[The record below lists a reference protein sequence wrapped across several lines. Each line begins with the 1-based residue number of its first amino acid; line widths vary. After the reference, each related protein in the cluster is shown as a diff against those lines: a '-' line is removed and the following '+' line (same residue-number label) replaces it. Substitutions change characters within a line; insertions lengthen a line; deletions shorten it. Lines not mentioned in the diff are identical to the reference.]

1 MKIIETISNTRLLI
15 LMTALL
21 MVSGISAFMTL
32 PRAEDPVI
40 INRYANITTSFPG
53 ASAERV
59 ETLVT
64 EVIENKLR
72 ELSEVK
78 LVSSTS
84 RPSVSIVTLE
94 LNDTI
99 TEPEPVWSQARD
111 KLSDIESILPAGAQ
125 SPDLD
130 SDHTYAFTTIASL
143 TWSGA
148 GEPDR
153 LTLGRYAKELAKRLR
168 TLSGTE
174 FVDEYGMP
182 QEEIQISLRTA
193 DAAALGRSSANIAES
208 LEGADAKNSAGEL
221 VSAYSRFGLEIKSEL
236 DSIERIKQV
245 PIATDSK
252 GHIIRM
258 EDIASVKRG
267 EKTPQ
272 DQIAI
277 IDGEP
282 GVIVAARMHPD
293 LRVDNWTSRA
303 NALIGKFEQE
313 LPSNVKVTVLFNQ
326 QGYTETRLDDL
337 GKSLMIGFGL
347 ILIVLF
353 VTLGV
358 RAAILVAISLPL
370 TSLLTLSIMKMT
382 GVPINQMSV
391 TGLIVALGIMVDN
404 AVVMVDTIQAY
415 RLKGQQRAEATM
427 NALKHLWV
435 PLLGST
441 LTTVLAFAP
450 IILMPGASGEF
461 VGGIAITVSFS
472 LIGSYIISHTL
483 IAGLATKL
491 LPKQLSDV
499 DKKGQH
505 HWYMTGLRIPALT
518 RWFSS
523 SVRFGV
529 THPIITIALV
539 LLVPFTGYWSMSQ
552 LTEQFFPP
560 SDRDMFEIQVYM
572 PPQASIYATKNTS
585 EKIDDIIHRY
595 PEVERIDWL
604 VGANFPSFYYNLQ
617 ARQNNA
623 PYFSQAM
630 VKTENF
636 DQANTLIPQLQKVLD
651 EEVPEAQILVRKLNQ
666 GPPFTAPVEL
676 RVYGENL
683 DTLKAIGEDVRLIL
697 AGVPHVTHTRETLQ
711 PGTPKVWLK
720 VDEDTAKLNG
730 ISLNQFAGMLQTT
743 LTGRESGSVI
753 EGSESVPIRV
763 RVADE
768 ARENL
773 VHLSNIRLPI
783 SSDVY
788 STGINVSTL
797 AELELTT
804 SRGAITRRNGQ
815 RVNTIEGYIEAGV
828 LPQTVLNEF
837 QKRLASYEMPSGY
850 TIGFGG
856 ESAERDNSV
865 NSLISNVAVV
875 VVLMVLVVVMSF
887 NSFRMSSIIFMVAGL
902 AGGLGLL
909 SVWIFGYPFGF
920 TVIIAMLGIAGL
932 AINAA
937 IVILTELKLDKEAS
951 SGNVDAV
958 VEAVMSCTR
967 HISSTTITTVGGFM
981 PLIIAGGGFWP
992 PFAVAIV
999 GGTVLTTLI
1008 SFYFVPVVY
1017 HLMTRNQR
1025 KPSRL
1030 KRHNCF
1036 LI

>member
-221 VSAYSRFGLEIKSEL
+221 VSAYSRFGLEIESEL

-245 PIATDSK
+245 PIATDSN

-636 DQANTLIPQLQKVLD
+636 DQANALIPQLQKVLD

-763 RVADE
+763 RVADD

-773 VHLSNIRLPI
+773 AHLSNIRLPI

-837 QKRLASYEMPSGY
+837 QKRLESYQMPSGY

-1025 KPSRL
+1025 KT
-1030 KRHNCF
+1030 
-1036 LI
+1036 IATQAA

>member
-84 RPSVSIVTLE
+84 RPGVSIVTLE

-111 KLSDIESILPAGAQ
+111 KLSDIESILPAGSH

-245 PIATDSK
+245 PIATDSN

-636 DQANTLIPQLQKVLD
+636 DQANALIPQLQKVLD

-773 VHLSNIRLPI
+773 AHLSNIRLPI

-837 QKRLASYEMPSGY
+837 QKRLASYQMPSGY

-958 VEAVMSCTR
+958 VDAVMSCTR

-1025 KPSRL
+1025 KT
-1030 KRHNCF
+1030 
-1036 LI
+1036 IATQAA

>member
-84 RPSVSIVTLE
+84 RPGVSIVTLE

-111 KLSDIESILPAGAQ
+111 KLSDIESILPAGSH

-143 TWSGA
+143 TWSGS

-221 VSAYSRFGLEIKSEL
+221 VSVYSRFGLEIKSEL

-245 PIATDSK
+245 PIATDSN

-505 HWYMTGLRIPALT
+505 HWYMTGLRIPVLT

-636 DQANTLIPQLQKVLD
+636 DQANALIPQLQKMLD

-773 VHLSNIRLPI
+773 AHLSNIRLPI

-837 QKRLASYEMPSGY
+837 QKRLENYQMPSGY

-1017 HLMTRNQR
+1017 HLMTKNQR
-1025 KPSRL
+1025 KT
-1030 KRHNCF
+1030 
-1036 LI
+1036 IATQAA

>member
-84 RPSVSIVTLE
+84 RPGVSIVTLE

-111 KLSDIESILPAGAQ
+111 KLSDIESILPAGSY

-636 DQANTLIPQLQKVLD
+636 DQANALIPQLQKVLD

-763 RVADE
+763 RVADD

-773 VHLSNIRLPI
+773 AHLSNIRLPI

-837 QKRLASYEMPSGY
+837 QKRLESYQMPSGY

-1025 KPSRL
+1025 KPMTTQAA
-1030 KRHNCF
+1030 
-1036 LI
+1036 

>member
-84 RPSVSIVTLE
+84 RPGVSIVTLE
-94 LNDTI
+94 LNDVI

-111 KLSDIESILPAGAQ
+111 KLSDIESILPAGSH

-130 SDHTYAFTTIASL
+130 SDHTYAFTTITAL

-245 PIATDSK
+245 PIATDSN

-303 NALIGKFEQE
+303 NALISQFEQE
-313 LPSNVKVTVLFNQ
+313 LPSNIQVNMLFNQ

-636 DQANTLIPQLQKVLD
+636 DQANALIPQLQKVLD

-763 RVADE
+763 RVADD

-773 VHLSNIRLPI
+773 AHLSNIRLPI

-837 QKRLASYEMPSGY
+837 QKRLESYQMPSGY

-1025 KPSRL
+1025 KT
-1030 KRHNCF
+1030 
-1036 LI
+1036 IAIQAA

>member
-84 RPSVSIVTLE
+84 RPGVSIVTLE

-221 VSAYSRFGLEIKSEL
+221 VSTYSRFGLEIKSEL

-636 DQANTLIPQLQKVLD
+636 DQANSLIPKLQKVLD
-651 EEVPEAQILVRKLNQ
+651 NEVPEAQILVRKLNQ

-763 RVADE
+763 RVADD

-773 VHLSNIRLPI
+773 AHLSNIRLPI

-837 QKRLASYEMPSGY
+837 QKRLESYQMPSGY

-1025 KPSRL
+1025 KT
-1030 KRHNCF
+1030 
-1036 LI
+1036 IATQAA

>member
-15 LMTALL
+15 LMTVLL

-84 RPSVSIVTLE
+84 RPGVSIVTLE

-111 KLSDIESILPAGAQ
+111 KLSDIESILPAGSH

-143 TWSGA
+143 TWSGS

-245 PIATDSK
+245 PIATDSN

-370 TSLLTLSIMKMT
+370 TSLLTLSIMKIT

-499 DKKGQH
+499 DKKGRH

-630 VKTENF
+630 VKTESF
-636 DQANTLIPQLQKVLD
+636 DQANALIPQLQKVLD

-773 VHLSNIRLPI
+773 AHLSNIRLPI

-837 QKRLASYEMPSGY
+837 QKRLENYQMPSGY

-1025 KPSRL
+1025 KT
-1030 KRHNCF
+1030 
-1036 LI
+1036 IATQAA

>member
-1 MKIIETISNTRLLI
+1 MKIIEIISNTRLLI

-84 RPSVSIVTLE
+84 RPGVSIVTLE

-111 KLSDIESILPAGAQ
+111 KLSDIESILPAGAH

-221 VSAYSRFGLEIKSEL
+221 VSDYSRFGLEIKSEL

-245 PIATDSK
+245 PIATDSN

-636 DQANTLIPQLQKVLD
+636 EQANTLIPELQKVLD
-651 EEVPEAQILVRKLNQ
+651 KEVPQAQILVRKLNQ

-763 RVADE
+763 RVADD
-768 ARENL
+768 AREDL
-773 VHLSNIRLPI
+773 SHLSNIRLPI

-837 QKRLASYEMPSGY
+837 QKRLAGYEMPSGY

-937 IVILTELKLDKEAS
+937 IVILTELKLDKQAS

-1017 HLMTRNQR
+1017 HLMTKNQR
-1025 KPSRL
+1025 KTVIEPTA
-1030 KRHNCF
+1030 
-1036 LI
+1036 

>member
-84 RPSVSIVTLE
+84 RPGVSIVTLE

-111 KLSDIESILPAGAQ
+111 KLSDIESILPAGSH

-245 PIATDSK
+245 PIATDSN

-636 DQANTLIPQLQKVLD
+636 DQANALIPQLQKVLD

-720 VDEDTAKLNG
+720 VDEDIAKLNG

-773 VHLSNIRLPI
+773 AHLSNIRLPI

-837 QKRLASYEMPSGY
+837 QKRLESYQMPSGY

-958 VEAVMSCTR
+958 VDAVMSCTR

-1017 HLMTRNQR
+1017 HLMTKNQR
-1025 KPSRL
+1025 KT
-1030 KRHNCF
+1030 
-1036 LI
+1036 IATQAA

>member
-64 EVIENKLR
+64 EVIESKLR

-111 KLSDIESILPAGAQ
+111 KLSDIESILPAGAH

-221 VSAYSRFGLEIKSEL
+221 VSAYSRFGLEIESEL

-245 PIATDSK
+245 PIATDSN

-258 EDIASVKRG
+258 EDIASVRRG

-303 NALIGKFEQE
+303 NALIEKFQQE
-313 LPSNVKVTVLFNQ
+313 LPSNIDVTVLFNQ

-347 ILIVLF
+347 ILVVLF

-472 LIGSYIISHTL
+472 LIGSYVISHTL

-529 THPIITIALV
+529 THPVITIALV

-636 DQANTLIPQLQKVLD
+636 DQANALIPELQKVLD
-651 EEVPEAQILVRKLNQ
+651 KEVPQAQVLVRKLNQ

-683 DTLKAIGEDVRLIL
+683 DKLKAIGEDVRLIL

-768 ARENL
+768 AREDL
-773 VHLSNIRLPI
+773 SHLSNIRLPI

-865 NSLISNVAVV
+865 NSLIDRKSVV
-875 VVLMVLVVVMSF
+875 
-887 NSFRMSSIIFMVAGL
+887 
-902 AGGLGLL
+902 
-909 SVWIFGYPFGF
+909 
-920 TVIIAMLGIAGL
+920 
-932 AINAA
+932 
-937 IVILTELKLDKEAS
+937 
-951 SGNVDAV
+951 
-958 VEAVMSCTR
+958 
-967 HISSTTITTVGGFM
+967 
-981 PLIIAGGGFWP
+981 
-992 PFAVAIV
+992 
-999 GGTVLTTLI
+999 
-1008 SFYFVPVVY
+1008 
-1017 HLMTRNQR
+1017 
-1025 KPSRL
+1025 
-1030 KRHNCF
+1030 
-1036 LI
+1036 

>member
-84 RPSVSIVTLE
+84 RPGVSIVTLE

-111 KLSDIESILPAGAQ
+111 KLSDIESILPAGSH

-245 PIATDSK
+245 PIATDSN

-636 DQANTLIPQLQKVLD
+636 DQANALIPQLQKVLD

-763 RVADE
+763 RVADD

-773 VHLSNIRLPI
+773 AHLSNIRLPI

-837 QKRLASYEMPSGY
+837 QKRLENYQMPSGY

-958 VEAVMSCTR
+958 VDAVMSCTR

-1017 HLMTRNQR
+1017 HLMTKNQR
-1025 KPSRL
+1025 KT
-1030 KRHNCF
+1030 
-1036 LI
+1036 IATQAA

>member
-84 RPSVSIVTLE
+84 RPGVSIVTLE

-111 KLSDIESILPAGAQ
+111 KLSDIESILPAGSH

-636 DQANTLIPQLQKVLD
+636 DQANALIPQLQKVLD
-651 EEVPEAQILVRKLNQ
+651 NEVPEAQILVRKLNQ

-773 VHLSNIRLPI
+773 AHLSNIRLPI

-837 QKRLASYEMPSGY
+837 QKRLENYQMPSGY

-1025 KPSRL
+1025 KT
-1030 KRHNCF
+1030 
-1036 LI
+1036 IATQAA

>member
-84 RPSVSIVTLE
+84 RPGVSIVTLE

-111 KLSDIESILPAGAQ
+111 KLSDIESILPAGSH

-245 PIATDSK
+245 PIATDSN

-636 DQANTLIPQLQKVLD
+636 DQANALIPELQKVLD

-773 VHLSNIRLPI
+773 AHLSNIRLPI

-837 QKRLASYEMPSGY
+837 QKRLASYQMPSGY

-1017 HLMTRNQR
+1017 HLMTKNQR
-1025 KPSRL
+1025 KT
-1030 KRHNCF
+1030 
-1036 LI
+1036 IATQAA

>member
-84 RPSVSIVTLE
+84 RPGVSIVTLE

-111 KLSDIESILPAGAQ
+111 KLSDIESILPAGSH

-636 DQANTLIPQLQKVLD
+636 DQANALIPQLQKVLD

-711 PGTPKVWLK
+711 PGTAKVWLK

-773 VHLSNIRLPI
+773 AHLSNIRLPI
-783 SSDVY
+783 SSEVY

-837 QKRLASYEMPSGY
+837 QKRLASYQMPSGY

-1025 KPSRL
+1025 KT
-1030 KRHNCF
+1030 
-1036 LI
+1036 IATQAA

>member
-84 RPSVSIVTLE
+84 RPGVSIVTLE

-99 TEPEPVWSQARD
+99 TEPELVWSQARD
-111 KLSDIESILPAGAQ
+111 KLSDIESILPAGSH

-143 TWSGA
+143 TWFGA

-245 PIATDSK
+245 PIATDSN

-595 PEVERIDWL
+595 LEVERIDWL

-636 DQANTLIPQLQKVLD
+636 DQANALIPQLQKVLD

-773 VHLSNIRLPI
+773 AHLSNIRLPI

-837 QKRLASYEMPSGY
+837 QKRLENYQMPSGY

-909 SVWIFGYPFGF
+909 SVWTFGYPFGF

-1017 HLMTRNQR
+1017 HLMTKNQR
-1025 KPSRL
+1025 KT
-1030 KRHNCF
+1030 
-1036 LI
+1036 IATQAA

>member
-84 RPSVSIVTLE
+84 RPGVSIVTLE
-94 LNDTI
+94 LNDLI

-111 KLSDIESILPAGAQ
+111 KLSDIESILPAGSH

-258 EDIASVKRG
+258 EDIASVRRG

-572 PPQASIYATKNTS
+572 PPQASIYATRNTS

-636 DQANTLIPQLQKVLD
+636 DQANALIPQLQKVLG

-773 VHLSNIRLPI
+773 AHLSNIRLPI

-837 QKRLASYEMPSGY
+837 QKRLESYQMPSGY

-937 IVILTELKLDKEAS
+937 IVILTELKLDKQAS

-1017 HLMTRNQR
+1017 HLMTKNQR
-1025 KPSRL
+1025 KT
-1030 KRHNCF
+1030 
-1036 LI
+1036 IATQAA

>member
-84 RPSVSIVTLE
+84 RPGVSIVTLE

-111 KLSDIESILPAGAQ
+111 KLSDIESILPAGSH

-130 SDHTYAFTTIASL
+130 SDHTYAFTTITAL

-303 NALIGKFEQE
+303 NALISRFEQE
-313 LPSNVKVTVLFNQ
+313 LPSNIQVNVLFNQ

-337 GKSLMIGFGL
+337 GKSLMIGFVL

-572 PPQASIYATKNTS
+572 PPQASVYATKNTS

-636 DQANTLIPQLQKVLD
+636 DQANALIPELQKVLD
-651 EEVPEAQILVRKLNQ
+651 EEVPQAQILVRKLNQ

-768 ARENL
+768 AREDL
-773 VHLSNIRLPI
+773 SHLSNIRLPI

-837 QKRLASYEMPSGY
+837 QKRLESYEIPSGY
-850 TIGFGG
+850 TVGFGG

-937 IVILTELKLDKEAS
+937 IVILTELKLDEQAS

-1025 KPSRL
+1025 KTMA
-1030 KRHNCF
+1030 NQAV
-1036 LI
+1036 

>member
-1 MKIIETISNTRLLI
+1 MKIIEIISNTRLLI

-84 RPSVSIVTLE
+84 RPGVSIVTLE

-111 KLSDIESILPAGAQ
+111 KLSDIESILPAGAH

-221 VSAYSRFGLEIKSEL
+221 VSDYSRFGLEIKSEL

-245 PIATDSK
+245 PIATDSN

-415 RLKGQQRAEATM
+415 RLKGQQRAEATI

-636 DQANTLIPQLQKVLD
+636 EQANTLIPELQKVLD
-651 EEVPEAQILVRKLNQ
+651 KEVPQAQILVRKLNQ

-763 RVADE
+763 RVADD
-768 ARENL
+768 AREDL
-773 VHLSNIRLPI
+773 SHLSNIRLPI

-837 QKRLASYEMPSGY
+837 QKRLESYQMPSGY

-937 IVILTELKLDKEAS
+937 IVILTELKLDEQAS

-1017 HLMTRNQR
+1017 HLMTKNQR
-1025 KPSRL
+1025 KKVVTPTA
-1030 KRHNCF
+1030 
-1036 LI
+1036 

>member
-84 RPSVSIVTLE
+84 RPGVSIVTLE

-111 KLSDIESILPAGAQ
+111 KLSDIESILPAGSH

-130 SDHTYAFTTIASL
+130 SDHTYAFTTITAL

-303 NALIGKFEQE
+303 NALISRFEQE
-313 LPSNVKVTVLFNQ
+313 LPSNIQVNVLFNQ

-337 GKSLMIGFGL
+337 GKSLMIGFVL

-572 PPQASIYATKNTS
+572 SPQASVYATKNTS

-636 DQANTLIPQLQKVLD
+636 DQANALIPELQKVLD
-651 EEVPEAQILVRKLNQ
+651 EEVPQAQILVRKLNQ

-730 ISLNQFAGMLQTT
+730 ISLNQFASMLQTT

-768 ARENL
+768 AREDL
-773 VHLSNIRLPI
+773 SHLSNIRLPI

-837 QKRLASYEMPSGY
+837 QKRLESYEIPSGY
-850 TIGFGG
+850 TVGFGG

-937 IVILTELKLDKEAS
+937 IVILTELKLDEQAS

-981 PLIIAGGGFWP
+981 PLILAGGGFWP

-1025 KPSRL
+1025 KTIA
-1030 KRHNCF
+1030 NQAV
-1036 LI
+1036 

>member
-84 RPSVSIVTLE
+84 RPGVSIVTLE

-111 KLSDIESILPAGAQ
+111 KLSDIESILPAGSH

-143 TWSGA
+143 TWSGS

-245 PIATDSK
+245 PIATDSN

-303 NALIGKFEQE
+303 NVLIGKFEQE

-505 HWYMTGLRIPALT
+505 HWYITGLRIPALT

-773 VHLSNIRLPI
+773 AHLSNIRLPI

-837 QKRLASYEMPSGY
+837 QKRLESYQMPSGY

-1017 HLMTRNQR
+1017 HLMTKNQR
-1025 KPSRL
+1025 KT
-1030 KRHNCF
+1030 
-1036 LI
+1036 IATQAA

>member
-84 RPSVSIVTLE
+84 RPGVSIVTLE
-94 LNDTI
+94 LNDVI

-111 KLSDIESILPAGAQ
+111 KLSDIESILPAGSH

-130 SDHTYAFTTIASL
+130 SDHTYAFTTITAL

-245 PIATDSK
+245 PIATDSN

-303 NALIGKFEQE
+303 NALISRFEQE
-313 LPSNVKVTVLFNQ
+313 LPSNIQVNVLFNQ

-636 DQANTLIPQLQKVLD
+636 DQANALIPELQKVLD
-651 EEVPEAQILVRKLNQ
+651 KEVPQAQILVRKLNQ

-730 ISLNQFAGMLQTT
+730 ISLNQFAGTLQTT

-763 RVADE
+763 RVADD

-773 VHLSNIRLPI
+773 AHLSNIRLPI
-783 SSDVY
+783 SSEVY

-837 QKRLASYEMPSGY
+837 QKRLESYEIPSGY

-937 IVILTELKLDKEAS
+937 IVILTELKLDKQAS

-1017 HLMTRNQR
+1017 HLMTKNQR
-1025 KPSRL
+1025 KTVVEPTA
-1030 KRHNCF
+1030 
-1036 LI
+1036 

>member
-84 RPSVSIVTLE
+84 RPGVSIVTLE

-111 KLSDIESILPAGAQ
+111 KLSDIESILPAGSH

-245 PIATDSK
+245 PIATDSN

-258 EDIASVKRG
+258 EDIASVRRG

-636 DQANTLIPQLQKVLD
+636 DQANALIPQLQKVLD

-763 RVADE
+763 RVADD

-773 VHLSNIRLPI
+773 AHLSNIRLPI

-837 QKRLASYEMPSGY
+837 QKRLESYQMPSGY

-902 AGGLGLL
+902 AGGLGVL
-909 SVWIFGYPFGF
+909 SVWTFGYPFGF

-951 SGNVDAV
+951 SGSVDAV
-958 VEAVMSCTR
+958 VDAVMSCTR

-1017 HLMTRNQR
+1017 HLMTKNQR
-1025 KPSRL
+1025 KT
-1030 KRHNCF
+1030 
-1036 LI
+1036 IATQAV

>member
-84 RPSVSIVTLE
+84 RPGVSIVTLE
-94 LNDTI
+94 LNDAI

-111 KLSDIESILPAGAQ
+111 KLSDIESILPAGSH

-245 PIATDSK
+245 PIATDSN

-258 EDIASVKRG
+258 EDIASVRRG

-773 VHLSNIRLPI
+773 AHLSNIRLPI

-837 QKRLASYEMPSGY
+837 QKRLENYQMPSGY

-909 SVWIFGYPFGF
+909 SVWTFGYPFGF

-1025 KPSRL
+1025 KSMTTQAA
-1030 KRHNCF
+1030 
-1036 LI
+1036 

>member
-84 RPSVSIVTLE
+84 RPGVSIVTLE

-111 KLSDIESILPAGAQ
+111 KLSDIESILPAGSH

-143 TWSGA
+143 TWSGS

-245 PIATDSK
+245 PIATDSN

-370 TSLLTLSIMKMT
+370 TSLLTLSFMKMT

-595 PEVERIDWL
+595 LEVERIDWL

-636 DQANTLIPQLQKVLD
+636 DQANALIPQLQKVLD

-773 VHLSNIRLPI
+773 AHLSNIRLPI
-783 SSDVY
+783 SSEVY

-837 QKRLASYEMPSGY
+837 QKRLASYQMPSGY

-937 IVILTELKLDKEAS
+937 IVILTELKLDEQAS

-1025 KPSRL
+1025 KSMTTQAA
-1030 KRHNCF
+1030 
-1036 LI
+1036 

>member
-15 LMTALL
+15 LMAALL

-84 RPSVSIVTLE
+84 RPGVSIVTLE

-111 KLSDIESILPAGAQ
+111 KLSDIESILPAGSH

-636 DQANTLIPQLQKVLD
+636 DQANALIPQLQKVLD

-773 VHLSNIRLPI
+773 AHLSNIRLPI

-837 QKRLASYEMPSGY
+837 QKRLASYQMPSGY

-909 SVWIFGYPFGF
+909 SVWVFGYPFGF

-951 SGNVDAV
+951 SGSVDAV
-958 VEAVMSCTR
+958 VDAVMSCTR

-1025 KPSRL
+1025 KT
-1030 KRHNCF
+1030 
-1036 LI
+1036 IATQAA

>member
-21 MVSGISAFMTL
+21 MVGGISAFMTL

-84 RPSVSIVTLE
+84 RPGVSIVTLE

-111 KLSDIESILPAGAQ
+111 KLSDIESILPAGSH

-168 TLSGTE
+168 TLTGTE

-182 QEEIQISLRTA
+182 QEEIQISLRTG

-245 PIATDSK
+245 PIATDSN

-303 NALIGKFEQE
+303 NALIGKFEQD

-595 PEVERIDWL
+595 LEVERIDWL

-636 DQANTLIPQLQKVLD
+636 DQANALIPQLQKVLD
-651 EEVPEAQILVRKLNQ
+651 NEVPEAQILVRKLNQ

-773 VHLSNIRLPI
+773 AHLSNIRLPI

-837 QKRLASYEMPSGY
+837 QKRLASYQMPSGY

-937 IVILTELKLDKEAS
+937 IVILTELKLDEQAS

-1017 HLMTRNQR
+1017 HLMTKNQR
-1025 KPSRL
+1025 KT
-1030 KRHNCF
+1030 
-1036 LI
+1036 IATQAA

>member
-1 MKIIETISNTRLLI
+1 MKIIEIISNTRLLI

-84 RPSVSIVTLE
+84 RPGVSIVTLE

-111 KLSDIESILPAGAQ
+111 KLSDIESILPAGAH

-221 VSAYSRFGLEIKSEL
+221 VSDYSRFGLEIKSEL

-245 PIATDSK
+245 PIATDSN

-505 HWYMTGLRIPALT
+505 HWYMTGLKIPALT

-636 DQANTLIPQLQKVLD
+636 EQANTLIPELQKVLD

-763 RVADE
+763 RVADD

-773 VHLSNIRLPI
+773 AHLSNIRLPI

-837 QKRLASYEMPSGY
+837 QKRLESYQMPSGY

-937 IVILTELKLDKEAS
+937 IVILTELKLDEQAS

-1017 HLMTRNQR
+1017 HSMTKNQR
-1025 KPSRL
+1025 KKVVTPTA
-1030 KRHNCF
+1030 
-1036 LI
+1036 

>member
-1 MKIIETISNTRLLI
+1 MKIIEIISNTRLLI

-84 RPSVSIVTLE
+84 RPGVSIVTLE

-99 TEPEPVWSQARD
+99 TETEPVWSQARD
-111 KLSDIESILPAGAQ
+111 KLSDIESILPAGSH

-221 VSAYSRFGLEIKSEL
+221 VSDYSRFGLEIKSEL

-245 PIATDSK
+245 PIATDSN

-636 DQANTLIPQLQKVLD
+636 EQANTLIPELQKVLD
-651 EEVPEAQILVRKLNQ
+651 KEVPQAQILVRKLNQ

-763 RVADE
+763 RVADD
-768 ARENL
+768 AREDL
-773 VHLSNIRLPI
+773 SHLSNIRLPI

-815 RVNTIEGYIEAGV
+815 RVNTIEGYIEVGV

-837 QKRLASYEMPSGY
+837 QKRLAGYEMPSGY

-937 IVILTELKLDKEAS
+937 IVILTELKLDKQAS

-1017 HLMTRNQR
+1017 HLMTKNQR
-1025 KPSRL
+1025 KTVVEPTA
-1030 KRHNCF
+1030 
-1036 LI
+1036 

>member
-84 RPSVSIVTLE
+84 RPGVSIVTLE

-111 KLSDIESILPAGAQ
+111 KLSDIESILPAGSH

-143 TWSGA
+143 TWSGS

-258 EDIASVKRG
+258 EDIASVRRG

-773 VHLSNIRLPI
+773 AHLSNIRLPI

-837 QKRLASYEMPSGY
+837 QKRLENYQMPSGY

-909 SVWIFGYPFGF
+909 SVWTFGYPFGF

-1025 KPSRL
+1025 KSMTTQAA
-1030 KRHNCF
+1030 
-1036 LI
+1036 

>member
-84 RPSVSIVTLE
+84 RPGVSIVTLE

-277 IDGEP
+277 VDGEP

-630 VKTENF
+630 MKTENF

-937 IVILTELKLDKEAS
+937 IVILTELKLDKQAS

-1017 HLMTRNQR
+1017 HLMTKNQR
-1025 KPSRL
+1025 KT
-1030 KRHNCF
+1030 
-1036 LI
+1036 IATQAV

>member
-84 RPSVSIVTLE
+84 RPGVSIVTLE

-111 KLSDIESILPAGAQ
+111 KLSDIESILPAGSH

-143 TWSGA
+143 TWSGS

-245 PIATDSK
+245 PIATDSN
-252 GHIIRM
+252 GHIISM

-773 VHLSNIRLPI
+773 AHLSNIRLPI

-837 QKRLASYEMPSGY
+837 QKRLENYQMPSGY

-1025 KPSRL
+1025 KT
-1030 KRHNCF
+1030 
-1036 LI
+1036 IATQAA

>member
-84 RPSVSIVTLE
+84 RPGVSIVTLE

-111 KLSDIESILPAGAQ
+111 KLSDIESILPAGSH

-636 DQANTLIPQLQKVLD
+636 DQANALIPQLQKVLD

-773 VHLSNIRLPI
+773 AHLSNIRLPI

-837 QKRLASYEMPSGY
+837 QKRLENYQMPSGY

-1025 KPSRL
+1025 KSMTTQAA
-1030 KRHNCF
+1030 
-1036 LI
+1036 

>member
-84 RPSVSIVTLE
+84 RPGVSIVTLE
-94 LNDTI
+94 LNDAI

-111 KLSDIESILPAGAQ
+111 KLSDIESILPAGSH

-143 TWSGA
+143 TWSGS

-258 EDIASVKRG
+258 EDIASVRRG

-773 VHLSNIRLPI
+773 AHLSNIRLPI

-837 QKRLASYEMPSGY
+837 QKRLENYQMPSGY

-909 SVWIFGYPFGF
+909 SVWVFGYPFGF

-1017 HLMTRNQR
+1017 HLMTKNQR
-1025 KPSRL
+1025 KT
-1030 KRHNCF
+1030 
-1036 LI
+1036 IATQAA

>member
-84 RPSVSIVTLE
+84 RPGVSIVTLE

-111 KLSDIESILPAGAQ
+111 KLSDIESILPAGSH

-245 PIATDSK
+245 PIATDSN

-337 GKSLMIGFGL
+337 GKSLMIGFVL

-572 PPQASIYATKNTS
+572 PPQASIYATKKTS

-636 DQANTLIPQLQKVLD
+636 DQANALIPELQKVLD

-773 VHLSNIRLPI
+773 AHLSNIRLPI

-1025 KPSRL
+1025 KSMTTQAA
-1030 KRHNCF
+1030 
-1036 LI
+1036 

>member
-111 KLSDIESILPAGAQ
+111 KLSDIESILPAGSQ

-221 VSAYSRFGLEIKSEL
+221 VSAYSRFGLEIESEL

-245 PIATDSK
+245 PIATDSN

-636 DQANTLIPQLQKVLD
+636 DQANALIPQLQKVLD
-651 EEVPEAQILVRKLNQ
+651 KEVPEAQILVRKLNQ

-763 RVADE
+763 RVADD

-773 VHLSNIRLPI
+773 AHLSNIRLPI

-837 QKRLASYEMPSGY
+837 QKRLESYQMPSGY

-1025 KPSRL
+1025 KT
-1030 KRHNCF
+1030 
-1036 LI
+1036 IATQAA

>member
-40 INRYANITTSFPG
+40 TNRYANITTSFPG

-111 KLSDIESILPAGAQ
+111 KLSDIESILPAGSH

-245 PIATDSK
+245 PIATDDN

-636 DQANTLIPQLQKVLD
+636 DQANALIPELQKVLD
-651 EEVPEAQILVRKLNQ
+651 NEVPEAQILVRKLNQ
-666 GPPFTAPVEL
+666 GPPFSAPVEL

-773 VHLSNIRLPI
+773 AHLSNIRLPI

-837 QKRLASYEMPSGY
+837 QKRLANYEMPSGY

-937 IVILTELKLDKEAS
+937 IVILTELKLDEQAS

-1017 HLMTRNQR
+1017 HLMTKNQR
-1025 KPSRL
+1025 KKVVTPTA
-1030 KRHNCF
+1030 
-1036 LI
+1036 

>member
-84 RPSVSIVTLE
+84 RPGVSIVTLE
-94 LNDTI
+94 LNDVI

-111 KLSDIESILPAGAQ
+111 KLSDIESILPAGSH

-245 PIATDSK
+245 PIATDSN

-303 NALIGKFEQE
+303 NALISRFEQE
-313 LPSNVKVTVLFNQ
+313 LPSNIQVNVLFNQ

-636 DQANTLIPQLQKVLD
+636 DQANTLIPELQKVLD
-651 EEVPEAQILVRKLNQ
+651 KEVPQAQILVRKLNQ

-763 RVADE
+763 RVADD

-773 VHLSNIRLPI
+773 AHLSNIRLPI
-783 SSDVY
+783 SSEVY

-837 QKRLASYEMPSGY
+837 QKRLADYEMPSGY

-937 IVILTELKLDKEAS
+937 IVILTELKLDKQAS

-1017 HLMTRNQR
+1017 HLMTKNQR
-1025 KPSRL
+1025 KTVVEPTA
-1030 KRHNCF
+1030 
-1036 LI
+1036 

>member
-84 RPSVSIVTLE
+84 RPGVSIVTLE

-111 KLSDIESILPAGAQ
+111 KLSDIESILPAGSH

-143 TWSGA
+143 TWSGS

-245 PIATDSK
+245 PIATDSN

-636 DQANTLIPQLQKVLD
+636 DQANALIPELQKVLD
-651 EEVPEAQILVRKLNQ
+651 NEVPEAQILVRKLNQ

-773 VHLSNIRLPI
+773 AHLSNIRLPI

-837 QKRLASYEMPSGY
+837 QKRLENYQMPSGY

-937 IVILTELKLDKEAS
+937 IVILTELKLDKQAS

-1017 HLMTRNQR
+1017 HLMTKNQR
-1025 KPSRL
+1025 KTVVEPTA
-1030 KRHNCF
+1030 
-1036 LI
+1036 

>member
-153 LTLGRYAKELAKRLR
+153 LTLGRYAKELAKRMR

-221 VSAYSRFGLEIKSEL
+221 VSAYSRFGLEIESEL

-245 PIATDSK
+245 PIATDSN

-636 DQANTLIPQLQKVLD
+636 DQANSLIPKLQKVLD
-651 EEVPEAQILVRKLNQ
+651 NEVPEAQILVRKLNQ

-763 RVADE
+763 RVADD

-773 VHLSNIRLPI
+773 AHLSNIRLPI

-837 QKRLASYEMPSGY
+837 QKRLESYQMPSGY

-1025 KPSRL
+1025 KT
-1030 KRHNCF
+1030 
-1036 LI
+1036 IATQAA